1 MNVTELAV
9 HDVEIASF
17 FNELTSF
24 CVLMLCFEMYE
35 RLLIKGEAFL

>member
-17 FNELTSF
+17 FNEL
-24 CVLMLCFEMYE
+24 MLCFEMYE